1 MTTVGEGFKDYFPI
15 TVHGPERDGRV
26 VKASVPRIISGIFRA
41 GLTSQGFDNTGST
54 IRRGFRA
61 GVKLYGLGVCCHVTI
76 TRSTKKITYVIM
88 QALVVTIPNITTQ
101 SGCRTCALKTCRMPT
116 TQQTPHRLNRCIIRC
131 STVPKS

>member
-1 MTTVGEGFKDYFPI
+1 M
-15 TVHGPERDGRV
+15 

-88 QALVVTIPNITTQ
+88 QALVVTIPKHHNAEWMPDLCIEDMQNANNTTNTASAKPLHYQ
-101 SGCRTCALKTCRMPT
+101 M
-116 TQQTPHRLNRCIIRC
+116 
-131 STVPKS
+131 